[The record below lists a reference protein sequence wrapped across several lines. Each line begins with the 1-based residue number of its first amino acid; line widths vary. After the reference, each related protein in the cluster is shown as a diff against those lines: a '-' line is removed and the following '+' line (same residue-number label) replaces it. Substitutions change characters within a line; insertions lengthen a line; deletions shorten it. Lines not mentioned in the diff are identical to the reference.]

1 MSACAQYLQVMIHHP
16 PASLLGWTLHT
27 PVRLISLKYDF
38 HGVMPLFR
46 DCRWLPSAAPLNC
59 SALNNMAP
67 LCISRCFPL
76 STPVR
81 SLPAVRPLCFLHC
94 LHHPSL
100 PTPSSKHPGRQDLEG
115 PLAIM
120 ENGHDKY
127 MISTTLLPCLY
138 LRKTLLIDHSTVSV

>member
-1 MSACAQYLQVMIHHP
+1 
-16 PASLLGWTLHT
+16 
-27 PVRLISLKYDF
+27 
-38 HGVMPLFR
+38 MPLLR
-46 DCRWLPSAAPLNC
+46 DCLWLPSAAHLNC

-67 LCISRCFPL
+67 FCILKCFLL

-81 SLPAVRPLCFLHC
+81 SLPAVRPLCLLHC

-100 PTPSSKHPGRQDLEG
+100 PTPSLKHPGRQDLEG

-127 MISTTLLPCLY
+127 MISTPLFPCLY
-138 LRKTLLIDHSTVSV
+138 LRQTLLIDHSTLSV